1 MYADL
6 SHISELF
13 RVCFGFRFKT
23 KVKNRKIKF
32 QFSIF
37 DFKSEN
43 EKRFD
48 FCFLITKLKRNEKI
62 SILVSISNWKTNYT
76 FDTRIFQFSIFD
88 FKSENEKQFDFCFL
102 ITKLKRKTKK
112 FQFWFLFQMEKRII
126 LSIHGLKLNPW
137 PERVNLIFNLNWI
150 ENWKKFNFQ
159 FLILNWILK
168 FKAIFNFH
176 FSSRIFDI

>member
-1 MYADL
+1 M
-6 SHISELF
+6 SELF
-13 RVCFGFRFKT
+13 RVCFGFCFKS
-23 KVKNRKIKF
+23 KVKNRKMKF

-37 DFKSEN
+37 DFKSKN

-48 FCFLITKLKRNEKI
+48 YCF
-62 SILVSISNWKTNYT
+62 S
-76 FDTRIFQFSIFD
+76 
-88 FKSENEKQFDFCFL
+88 

-112 FQFWFLFQMEKRII
+112 FQFWFLFQIEKRII
-126 LSIHGLKLNPW
+126 LSIHGLKNNPWPERVNPW